1 MEHNTY
7 ENPTLTKEEL
17 ENKIG
22 HLIIKCIQSGEKLP
36 TEKQMMDEY
45 NVSRGKLLEVLA
57 IFEYNGFIS
66 SQRGSGRYAQLPNLS
81 SQLFKSLKF
90 IASTNTSML
99 VNLLDIRCILEVNSL
114 PQAIYSLTLD
124 DFKKMRYQINE
135 MKFKASN
142 GYPFSEN
149 DREFHHILFSSTKNN
164 LMEQILT
171 AFWDTYA
178 YCEVDSWYE
187 NSIEQALTHEKILEH
202 CIKRDTENAT
212 KVLQA
217 QFMDSRFKLMNIFCS
232 N

>member
-1 MEHNTY
+1 MDNNTY
-7 ENPTLTKEEL
+7 DNSALTKDEL
-17 ENKIG
+17 EKKISQ
-22 HLIIKCIQSGEKLP
+22 LIIKSLQTGEKLP
-36 TEKQMMDEY
+36 TEKQMMDDY
-45 NVSRGKLLEVLA
+45 DVSRSKLHEVLTV
-57 IFEYNGFIS
+57 FEYNGLIS
-66 SQRGSGRYAQLPNLS
+66 SQRGSGRYAQLPDLS

-99 VNLLDIRCILEVNSL
+99 VNLLDVRCILEVNSL
-114 PQAIYSLTLD
+114 PQAIYSLTPD
-124 DFKKMRYQINE
+124 DFKAMRYQVNE

-149 DREFHHILFSSTKNN
+149 DREFHRVLFSSTKNN

-187 NSIEQALTHEKILEH
+187 NSMEQALTHEKILEH
-202 CIKRDTENAT
+202 CIKRDPENAT

-217 QFMDSRFKLMNIFCS
+217 QFMDSRFKLVNTFCS

>member
-1 MEHNTY
+1 MEN
-7 ENPTLTKEEL
+7 NINDNSSLTKDEL
-17 ENKIG
+17 EKELS
-22 HLIIKCIQSGEKLP
+22 HLIIKSIQTGEKLP
-36 TEKQMMDEY
+36 TEKQMMEMYD
-45 NVSRGKLLEVLA
+45 VSRSKLLEVLN

-66 SQRGSGRYAQLPNLS
+66 SQRGSGRYAQMPDLS

-90 IASTNTSML
+90 MASANTSML
-99 VNLLDIRCILEVNSL
+99 VNLLDVRCILEVNSL
-114 PQAIYSLTLD
+114 PQAIYALTPE
-124 DFKKMRYQINE
+124 DFKAMRYQVNE

-149 DREFHHILFSSTKNN
+149 DREFHLVLFSSTKNM

-187 NSIEQALTHEKILEH
+187 NSMEQALTHEKILEY
-202 CIKRDTENAT
+202 CIKRDTQNAS

-217 QFMDSRFKLMNIFCS
+217 QFMDSRFKLVNAFCS
-232 N
+232 S